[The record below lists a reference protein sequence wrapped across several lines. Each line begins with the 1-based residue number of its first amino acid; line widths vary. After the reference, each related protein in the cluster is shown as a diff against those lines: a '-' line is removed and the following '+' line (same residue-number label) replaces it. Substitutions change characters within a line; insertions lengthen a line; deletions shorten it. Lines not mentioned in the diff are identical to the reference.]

1 VSFAKSEGDLFM
13 QYLETE
19 TIELDSIR
27 IEMLYLNHEETRNSM
42 TWEMGQEFY
51 NYIQTLKNR
60 DPLPRC
66 LIISGRNNVFSSG
79 GNLNFLKSF
88 HEKTFEENRRDMFTF
103 YNYFLS
109 VRTLPF
115 PVVAAVNGHAIGAAL
130 SLAFACDLRVFS
142 MESKYSFNFVKLG
155 IHPGMG
161 SSYLVKE
168 LFGLDKANYLLMLGE
183 ILTGQEAFRMGLCHD
198 VVPFDDVIRRATE
211 LAINLSES
219 GPLALRLF
227 KKNSSNYDELQA
239 ALHKEAEAQAQNFLT
254 QDFMESIKA
263 IEEKRKATFRDL

>member
-1 VSFAKSEGDLFM
+1 M
-13 QYLETE
+13 QYLESE
-19 TIELDSIR
+19 TVELESVQ

-42 TWEMGQEFY
+42 TWEMGLEFS
-51 NYIQTLKNR
+51 NYIESLKNKK
-60 DPLPRC
+60 PLPRC

-88 HEKTFEENRRDMFTF
+88 QTKTFEENKRDMFTF

-115 PVVAAVNGHAIGAAL
+115 PVIAAVNGHAIGAAL

-142 MESKYSFNFVKLG
+142 MDSKYSFNFVKLG

-183 ILTGQEAFRMGLCHD
+183 ILTGKEAFRIGLCHD

-211 LAINLSES
+211 LAINISES
-219 GPLALRLF
+219 GPLALRLL
-227 KKNSSNYDELQA
+227 KRNLSDYENLQN
-239 ALHKEAEAQAQNFLT
+239 ALKKEAEAQAENFLT
-254 QDFMESIKA
+254 NDFAESLTA
-263 IEEKRKATFRDL
+263 IEQKRKAVFKDN

>member
-1 VSFAKSEGDLFM
+1 M

-19 TIELDSIR
+19 TIELDSVK
-27 IEMLYLNHEETRNSM
+27 IEMLYLNHAETKNSM

-51 NYIQTLKNR
+51 NYIQSLKNR

-79 GNLNFLKSF
+79 GNLSFLKSF

-103 YNYFLS
+103 YNFFLS

-155 IHPGMG
+155 IHPGM
-161 SSYLVKE
+161 
-168 LFGLDKANYLLMLGE
+168 
-183 ILTGQEAFRMGLCHD
+183 
-198 VVPFDDVIRRATE
+198 
-211 LAINLSES
+211 
-219 GPLALRLF
+219 
-227 KKNSSNYDELQA
+227 
-239 ALHKEAEAQAQNFLT
+239 
-254 QDFMESIKA
+254 
-263 IEEKRKATFRDL
+263 

>member
-1 VSFAKSEGDLFM
+1 M

-19 TIELDSIR
+19 TIELESTR

-42 TWEMGQEFY
+42 TWEMGEEFY

-60 DPLPRC
+60 EPRPRC

-79 GNLNFLKSF
+79 GNLDFLKSF
-88 HEKTFEENRRDMFTF
+88 SVKSFEENKRDMFTF
-103 YNYFLS
+103 YNFFLS

-115 PVVAAVNGHAIGAAL
+115 PVIAAVNGHAIGAAL
-130 SLAFACDLRVFS
+130 SLAFACDLRVFAL
-142 MESKYSFNFVKLG
+142 ESKYSFNFVKLG

-168 LFGLDKANYLLMLGE
+168 LFGLDRANYLLMLGE

-198 VVPFDDVIRRATE
+198 VVPFDDVTRRATE
-211 LAINLSES
+211 LAINISES
-219 GPLALRLF
+219 GPLALRLL
-227 KKNSSNYDELQA
+227 KRNLSDYEALQA
-239 ALHKEAEAQAQNFLT
+239 ALRKEAEAQAENFLT
-254 QDFMESIKA
+254 KDFMESIKA
-263 IEEKRKATFRDL
+263 IEEKRKAVFLDR

>member
-1 VSFAKSEGDLFM
+1 M

-19 TIELDSIR
+19 TVELDSTR

-42 TWEMGQEFY
+42 TWEMGEEFY
-51 NYIQTLKNR
+51 NYIQTLKNQ

-66 LIISGRNNVFSSG
+66 LILSGRNNVFSSG

-88 HEKTFEENRRDMFTF
+88 HEKTYEENKRDMFTF
-103 YNYFLS
+103 YNFFLS

-115 PVVAAVNGHAIGAAL
+115 PVIAAVNGHAIGAAL
-130 SLAFACDLRVFS
+130 SLALACDLRVFS
-142 MESKYSFNFVKLG
+142 TESKYSFNFVKLG

-168 LFGLDKANYLLMLGE
+168 LFGLDKANYLLMLAE
-183 ILTGQEAFRMGLCHD
+183 ILTGQEAYRMGLCHD
-198 VVPFDDVIRRATE
+198 VVPFDDVTRRAME
-211 LAINLSES
+211 LAINISES

-227 KKNSSNYDELQA
+227 KKNTTDYEALQA
-239 ALHKEAEAQAQNFLT
+239 ALRKEADAQAQNFASK
-254 QDFMESIKA
+254 DFMESIRA
-263 IEEKRKATFRDL
+263 IEEKRKAIFLDC